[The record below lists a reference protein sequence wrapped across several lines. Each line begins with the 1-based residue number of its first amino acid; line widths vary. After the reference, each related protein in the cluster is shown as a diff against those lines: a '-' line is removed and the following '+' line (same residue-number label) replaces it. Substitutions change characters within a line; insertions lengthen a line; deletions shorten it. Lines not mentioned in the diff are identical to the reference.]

1 MAEFDFSVKRGFRF
15 DPDAKKAVPH
25 PGMWAVFLPHQCE
38 SWDIAGEGD
47 EYNHLCVV
55 GVPHAEAVAAL
66 ELFIAE
72 AQQALEAL
80 KAERE
85 LNADDE

>member
-1 MAEFDFSVKRGFRF
+1 MGEFGFSVKRGFRF
-15 DPDAKKAVPH
+15 DPADKKSVPH

-47 EYNHLCVV
+47 EHNPLCVV

-66 ELFIAE
+66 EQFIAE
-72 AQQALEAL
+72 AQAALEAL

-85 LNADDE
+85 VEEGL